1 MNSIENADI
10 RILIADDHRFFR
22 SGVRAMLSSVPGF
35 VVLGEATTGEE
46 TVQLA
51 RTLKPNVI
59 LMDLQMP
66 GLNGIEATRH
76 IVREAPDIGIIIVTM
91 FEDTDSVIAAMRAGA
106 RGYILKDAEED
117 EMVRSIRAVR
127 NGEALFGPPVAKRL
141 MTYLTDVV
149 ATTHGVFPELTDRE
163 REVLNEMAHGKSNE
177 LIASES
183 GLSLKTVRNHVSS
196 ILSKLQVA
204 DRREAIAR
212 AKAAGLGKE

>member
-1 MNSIENADI
+1 MSPTEHPEI

-35 VVLGEATTGEE
+35 VVLDETTNGEE
-46 TVQLA
+46 TVRRA
-51 RTLKPNVI
+51 REVKPDVI

-76 IVREAPDIGIIIVTM
+76 IMRELPDTGIIIVTM

-106 RGYILKDAEED
+106 RGYVLKDAEED
-117 EMVRSIRAVR
+117 EIVRSIRAVR
-127 NGEALFGPPVAKRL
+127 SGEALLGPAVAKRL
-141 MTYLTDVV
+141 MSYLTDVV
-149 ATTHGVFPELTDRE
+149 VTTHGVFPELTVRE
-163 REVLNEMAHGKSNE
+163 REILNEMAHGKTNE
-177 LIASES
+177 LIANES

-196 ILSKLQVA
+196 ILAKLQVA